1 MQTDAIDAGHPPKE
15 PHLRFQFSDS
25 ARQFHAAKFGMW
37 LFLGQ
42 EVMFFS
48 ALFCA
53 YAYYRNQFPDAFFRG
68 SQHLNTTFGLLE
80 TIDLLTSSL
89 TVALAIH
96 FIRQGKRGLT
106 TAMLII
112 TIVCAFIF
120 LVMHGHEYATEYHEG
135 LLPGRYFNPAAHL
148 EGPALTMDSAMF
160 FTVYFFL
167 TVLHSIHVI
176 IGIGVLSVILV
187 FNMRGKYSQAYYTHV
202 EVGGLYWHL
211 VDLIW
216 IFLFPLLYLVT

>member
-1 MQTDAIDAGHPPKE
+1 MQTDAAIDHGHAEKP
-15 PHLRFQFSDS
+15 PHLRFQFSDG

-53 YAYYRNQFPDAFFRG
+53 YAYYRNQYPVAW
-68 SQHLNTTFGLLE
+68 SLASHHLNTTFGLFE

-96 FIRQGKRGLT
+96 FIREGKRGLT
-106 TAMLII
+106 TLMLVL
-112 TIVCAFIF
+112 TILFAVGF
-120 LVMHGHEYATEYHEG
+120 LCMHSFEYYTEYHEG
-135 LLPGRYFNPAAHL
+135 FLPGRFFHPEASAHL
-148 EGPALTMDSAMF
+148 PMESAMF
-160 FTVYFFL
+160 FTCYFFL
-167 TVLHSIHVI
+167 TVLHSIHVM
-176 IGIGVLSVILV
+176 IGIGVLAVIMV
-187 FNMRGKYSQAYYTHV
+187 FNMRGKYSPAYYTHV

-216 IFLFPLLYLVT
+216 IFLFPLLYLIA

>member
-1 MQTDAIDAGHPPKE
+1 MQTDAIDHGHEAKPT
-15 PHLRFQFSDS
+15 HLRFQFSDS

-53 YAYYRNQFPDAFFRG
+53 YAYYRNQFPDAFWHA
-68 SQHLNTTFGLLE
+68 SQHLNTKFGLWE
-80 TIDLLTSSL
+80 TVDLLTSSL

-106 TAMLII
+106 SAMLII
-112 TIVCAFIF
+112 TILCAFIF
-120 LVMHGHEYATEYHEG
+120 LGMHSFEYYTEFHEG
-135 LLPGRYFNPAAHL
+135 LLPGRFFHPEASIHL
-148 EGPALTMDSAMF
+148 PPESAMF
-160 FTVYFFL
+160 FTCYFFV

-176 IGIGVLSVILV
+176 IGIIVLAIILA
-187 FNMRGKYSQAYYTHV
+187 FNLRGKYSSAYYTHV

-211 VDLIW
+211 VDLVW
-216 IFLFPLLYLVT
+216 IFLFPLLYLIT

>member
-1 MQTDAIDAGHPPKE
+1 MQTDATIDHGHAEKP

-48 ALFCA
+48 ALLCA
-53 YAYYRNQFPDAFFRG
+53 YAYYRNQFPVAWSMASHRI
-68 SQHLNTTFGLLE
+68 NTTFGLLE
-80 TIDLLTSSL
+80 TIDLLFSSF

-96 FIRQGKRGLT
+96 FVRLGRRGIT
-106 TAMLII
+106 TLLLFV
-112 TIVCAFIF
+112 TLCCGLIF
-120 LVMHGHEYATEYHEG
+120 LCMHSYEYYTEWHEG
-135 LLPGRYFNPAAHL
+135 LLPGRFFHPEAEWHL
-148 EGPALTMDSAMF
+148 PMESAMF
-160 FTVYFFL
+160 FSCYFFT

-176 IGIGVLSVILV
+176 IGVGVLGVIMI
-187 FNMRGKYSQAYYTHV
+187 FNIRGKYSPAYYTHV

-216 IFLFPLLYLVT
+216 IFLFPLYYLVA